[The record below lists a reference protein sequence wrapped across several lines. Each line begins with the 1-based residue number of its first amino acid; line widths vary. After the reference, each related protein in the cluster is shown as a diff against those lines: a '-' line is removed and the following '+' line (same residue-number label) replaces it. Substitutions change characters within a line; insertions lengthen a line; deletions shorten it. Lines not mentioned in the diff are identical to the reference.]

1 MAKIEVTAAMMQAG
15 LEALSTINIGKVAAD
30 KSINIFGHAWVA
42 EIYRAMERAR
52 QEESDG

>member
-1 MAKIEVTAAMMQAG
+1 MAEIEVTAEMMKAG
-15 LEALSTINIGKVAAD
+15 LTAMTTISIGRVAAD
-30 KSINIFGHAWVA
+30 KSIKLFGHGWVA